1 MSQSAAVQSDQDLE
15 LQTDMPVGEILRR
28 TRVYYGQSLEQVE
41 AILRI
46 RATQLDAIEKGDLEQ
61 LPGRVYAIGFVR
73 AYSEYLGLDGD
84 KMVHLFKTQSV
95 GGRVKPELSLPV
107 AASESKAPNLYA
119 ILGGLVGAVA
129 LISIWASSHAINGG
143 PEPVP
148 EIPDTYAGSNLNEAP
163 AIGKV
168 AEPPPDEELA
178 SASATV
184 SGDEERTVATAASKS
199 RILITVTDSSWVEIK
214 NLMGE
219 AVLRQVLKP
228 GDQYSVPD
236 EKGLVMATGN
246 AGGLTL
252 TIDGKE
258 IAPIGRPAQVRRNI
272 LLDPDALKKAP

>member
-1 MSQSAAVQSDQDLE
+1 MNQPAAAQNDLE
-15 LQTDMPVGEILRR
+15 LHTDMPVGEILRR

-41 AILRI
+41 SILRI
-46 RATQLDAIEKGDLEQ
+46 RAIQLDAIEKGTLEN

-95 GGRVKPELSLPV
+95 GARVKPELSLPV

-129 LISIWASSHAINGG
+129 LISVWASTHSMTGG
-143 PEPVP
+143 LETVP

-163 AIGKV
+163 AIGKI
-168 AEPPPDEELA
+168 AKPPPEEELKA
-178 SASATV
+178 PGSAN
-184 SGDEERTVATAASKS
+184 DDERTVATAASKS
-199 RILITVTDSSWVEIK
+199 RILITVNDSSWVEIK

-219 AVLRQVLKP
+219 AILRQVLKP
-228 GDQYSVPD
+228 GDQYTVPD

-246 AGGLTL
+246 AGGLTV
-252 TIDGKE
+252 TVDGKE
-258 IAPIGRPAQVRRNI
+258 IAPLGRPAQVKRNI
-272 LLDPDALKKAP
+272 MLDPDALKKSR